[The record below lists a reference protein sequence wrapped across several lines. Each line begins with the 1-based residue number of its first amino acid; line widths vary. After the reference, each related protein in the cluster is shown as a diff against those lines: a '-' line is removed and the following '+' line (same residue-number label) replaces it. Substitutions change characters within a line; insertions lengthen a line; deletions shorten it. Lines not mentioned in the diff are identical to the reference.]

1 MPGRIIHR
9 SVKPPPITGMSCTGR
24 HPHPT
29 PMPPVKPPKRDDDM
43 PIRITRGHSNDE
55 NPEKPK
61 SEEEYR
67 AILELQ
73 SKLINEAEQRVD
85 AQEREGE
92 VNNENQKKFA
102 KELLNLAKGI
112 LQEDARRL
120 EQTEKG
126 TEVFSEPQT
135 TERKV
140 SEDDSRYDRLIG
152 KIGNLSSGYSFI
164 PVAHPMS
171 SACSVQPP
179 TCRSNA
185 VRLHSELEHL
195 WDDWNTPSVYT
206 YDATQDTR
214 KPTINRCD
222 TVMSPVA
229 PSYEPPPKEEK
240 PVVPTIHGTTAVK
253 VHKDFD
259 EEHMDFAAKDG
270 KKYILYKQESNGLW
284 RIRACKDFG
293 TVKKGEFGGLVE
305 SESNLSH
312 EGTCWIRDGMKVTGK
327 TRVVDKKPEPKET
340 PTETKNEPEKE
351 ENKEIIA

>member
-1 MPGRIIHR
+1 
-9 SVKPPPITGMSCTGR
+9 
-24 HPHPT
+24 
-29 PMPPVKPPKRDDDM
+29 M
-43 PIRITRGHSNDE
+43 PIRLTRSHSNDE

-61 SEEEYR
+61 NEEEYR
-67 AILELQ
+67 AILGLQ
-73 SKLINEAEQRVD
+73 SKLIGEAEQRMD
-85 AQEREGE
+85 EQEGERE
-92 VNNENQKKFA
+92 VYNENQTKIA
-102 KELLNLAKGI
+102 KELLNLAKGM

-140 SEDDSRYDRLIG
+140 SECDHCYNYPIDMTG
-152 KIGNLSSGYSFI
+152 KLSSGYSFI

-214 KPTINRCD
+214 KPTINRCE
-222 TVMSPVA
+222 TVTLPVA

-240 PVVPTIHGTTAVK
+240 PVVPTRHGITAVET
-253 VHKDFD
+253 HKDFD

-293 TVKKGEFGGLVE
+293 TVKKGEFGGFVE

-327 TRVVDKKPEPKET
+327 TRVVDKKPEPKKT
-340 PTETKNEPEKE
+340 PTETKNESEKE